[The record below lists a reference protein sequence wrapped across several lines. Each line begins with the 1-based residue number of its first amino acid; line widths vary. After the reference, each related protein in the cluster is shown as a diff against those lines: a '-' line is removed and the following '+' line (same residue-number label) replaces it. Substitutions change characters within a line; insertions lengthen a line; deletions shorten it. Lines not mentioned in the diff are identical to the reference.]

1 MIYLKTPNEITE
13 IEKVNKMGAEVL
25 QMCYEHIQAGIS
37 TIELEKIAEK
47 YCVDND
53 VLPAFKGYKGFPFCL
68 CVSVNEEVVHGFP
81 SERILKNGDII
92 SVDFGLNRNGY
103 FSDAAFTKAVG
114 KIPANIKK
122 LIKTSEESLYLGI
135 DQAEAGNRIYDIGA
149 AIQNH
154 AIFNNF
160 DVIRDYV
167 GHGVGLSQHEWPKV
181 PNYVSTGINWK
192 LKLGMVIAIEPMLV
206 EGSYDTFVRENGWT
220 VVSKDGKMSAHF
232 EHSVAITKDGP
243 RILSKL

>member
-1 MIYLKTPNEITE
+1 MIYLKTPSEISE
-13 IEKVNKMGAEVL
+13 IEKANKMGAEVL
-25 QMCYEHIQAGIS
+25 QMCYDYIKAGI
-37 TIELEKIAEK
+37 TTMELEEMVEK
-47 YCVDND
+47 YCFDNH

-68 CVSVNEEVVHGFP
+68 CVSVNEEIVHGFP
-81 SERILKNGDII
+81 SERTLKNGDVI

-103 FSDAAFTKAVG
+103 FSDAAFTRTIGEVTVNVK
-114 KIPANIKK
+114 KIVKI
-122 LIKTSEESLYLGI
+122 SEECLYKGI
-135 DQAEAGNRIYDIGA
+135 EQAEVDNRIYDISA
-149 AIQNH
+149 AIQEH
-154 AIFNNF
+154 ATRNNF

-206 EGSYDTFVRENGWT
+206 EDSYETFVKENGWT

-243 RILSKL
+243 KILSKL